1 MRASRGRDFVGL
13 VQYIR
18 ERAAGFLRGGDV
30 LAPMAPTNS
39 GTLTVEGQR
48 FLALAEATGDL
59 VVRHDADGQVVDARH
74 NSDGRLAA
82 EDLLGRGLFEHVHV
96 ADRPQFGQAL
106 ASARDAGKTVTARF
120 RLDMRG
126 PRDRGE
132 PRFVWVEMR
141 SRGLDEGGGA
151 LVSLIRDMSAAMT
164 SQDEVERARAE
175 AIRANTW
182 KDRLIAN
189 VSHEL
194 RTPLNAIIGFSEL
207 LGNSEF
213 APTDP
218 ARQREYASIIHAS
231 SAHLLSIVNTIL
243 DVSKI
248 EAGQFDIAPEAF
260 DVEPLIDACCNMMRL
275 KAQEGGIELA
285 RSPLDRPVEI
295 LADQRACRQILLNL
309 LSNAIKFTPP
319 GGTVTVEA
327 RRDGA
332 YLTLSV
338 ADTGIGIAAEH
349 LPRLGDPFYQVRAA
363 YDRPYE
369 GTGLG
374 LSMVCGLVGLHG
386 GAVAL
391 ESAAEQGVKVIV
403 RLPLDCRDTLRPDA
417 APVRIETR
425 PRVAP
430 APANPPDPQP
440 VLDPEPAHEKKFA

>member
-1 MRASRGRDFVGL
+1 VSINGVPVFDEADVFIGYRGTGRDITAKVETEAEL
-13 VQYIR
+13 
-18 ERAAGFLRGGDV
+18 LRSKEQ
-30 LAPMAPTNS
+30 AEASSTAKS
-39 GTLTVEGQR
+39 A
-48 FLALAEATGDL
+48 FLA
-59 VVRHDADGQVVDARH
+59 
-74 NSDGRLAA
+74 N
-82 EDLLGRGLFEHVHV
+82 
-96 ADRPQFGQAL
+96 
-106 ASARDAGKTVTARF
+106 
-120 RLDMRG
+120 M
-126 PRDRGE
+126 
-132 PRFVWVEMR
+132 
-141 SRGLDEGGGA
+141 
-151 LVSLIRDMSAAMT
+151 
-164 SQDEVERARAE
+164 
-175 AIRANTW
+175 
-182 KDRLIAN
+182 
-189 VSHEL
+189 SHEL

-213 APTDP
+213 APTEP

-231 SAHLLSIVNTIL
+231 SAHLLSIVNAIL

-285 RSPLDRPVEI
+285 RPPLDRPVEI
-295 LADQRACRQILLNL
+295 VADQRACRQILLNL
-309 LSNAIKFTPP
+309 LSNAVKFTPR

-332 YLTLSV
+332 YLMLSV

-403 RLPLDCRDTLRPDA
+403 RLPLDCRDTLRRDA

-425 PRVAP
+425 PS
-430 APANPPDPQP
+430 PPDSQP
-440 VLDPEPAHEKKFA
+440 VLDSDPAHEKKFA

>member
-13 VQYIR
+13 VQTIR
-18 ERAAGFLRGGDV
+18 ETAASFLRGGESV
-30 LAPMAPTNS
+30 ARMTPTS
-39 GTLTVEGQR
+39 SESLTVDERG

-59 VVRHDADGQVVDARH
+59 VARHDADGNVVDVRH
-74 NSDGRLAA
+74 NSDARLAP
-82 EDLLGRGLFEHVHV
+82 EDLFGRGLFERVHV
-96 ADRPQFGQAL
+96 GDRPQFAQAL
-106 ASARDAGKTVTARF
+106 ASARVAGKTVTARF

-126 PRDRGE
+126 PRERGE

-141 SRGLDEGGGA
+141 SRSLDEGGGA
-151 LVSLIRDMSAAMT
+151 LVSLIRDISATMT
-164 SQDEVERARAE
+164 SQEEIELARAE
-175 AIRANTW
+175 ALRANAW

-231 SAHLLSIVNTIL
+231 SAHLLSIVNAIL

-275 KAQEGGIELA
+275 KAEEGGIELA
-285 RSPLDRPVEI
+285 RPPLERPVEI
-295 LADQRACRQILLNL
+295 VADQRACRQILLNL
-309 LSNAIKFTPP
+309 LSNAIKFTPR
-319 GGTVTVEA
+319 GGKVTVEA

-332 YLTLSV
+332 FLMLSV

-391 ESAAEQGVKVIV
+391 ESAAEQGVMVIV
-403 RLPLDCRDTLRPDA
+403 RLPLDCRDTLRRDA
-417 APVRIETR
+417 APARIETR
-425 PRVAP
+425 ARAVP
-430 APANPPDPQP
+430 APASQP
-440 VLDPEPAHEKKFA
+440 VLDSEPAEEKKFA